1 MSAGEPSRR
10 DALEADLGPG
20 EGLEAALRRLYLA
33 HLARLPS
40 GTEWFD
46 AHTHTGFNDPDGF
59 KATAEQIVAGLDTAG
74 HARAL
79 VFSTQEPDGY
89 PAANDRV
96 IAEARESRGRL
107 LALCRLDPHDDA
119 VAEARRCL
127 DAGAVGFKLHPRAE
141 GFRMSEP
148 AVQEVIAL
156 ADERRLPVM
165 IHAGRGIPA
174 LGRDTV
180 ALARRHPGA
189 RLILAH
195 AGISDLAWIWR
206 EARSCP
212 NLFFDTAWWN
222 VADLLALFSLV
233 PPGHILYASDMPYG
247 HALFNGLALMRCG
260 EAVGLPGEVL
270 GEIAGAQLGRLLR
283 GEEARDLGP
292 APGPP
297 SGSRAVAAPRVV
309 QHLTGAISRTM
320 GGADPTEPLAL
331 ARLACHVP
339 DDDPE
344 APLLAFVESLIAA
357 SESAVAGMPG
367 SLRQVVGPAVSGCLL
382 AGTPDVG
389 L

>member
-1 MSAGEPSRR
+1 MTERGRT
-10 DALEADLGPG
+10 
-20 EGLEAALRRLYLA
+20 EAAPIETSLGELYERHA
-33 HLARLPS
+33 SRLPP

-59 KATAEQIVAGLDTAG
+59 KASAEQIVAGLDTAG

-89 PAANDRV
+89 RAANDRV
-96 IAEARESRGRL
+96 TAEARASGGRL
-107 LALCRLDPHDDA
+107 LALSRLDPRDDP
-119 VAEARRCL
+119 VAEAHRCL

-141 GFRMSEP
+141 RFTMSEP
-148 AVQEVIAL
+148 GVEHVVAL
-156 ADERRLPVM
+156 AHERRLPVV

-180 ALARRHPGA
+180 VLARRVPGA

-206 EARSCP
+206 EAETCP

-222 VADLLALFSLV
+222 VADLLALFALV

-247 HALFNGLALMRCG
+247 HPLFNGLALLRCG
-260 EAVGLPGEVL
+260 QAVGLTPEVL
-270 GEIAGAQLGRLLR
+270 AEVAGHQLRRLIDGGEP
-283 GEEARDLGP
+283 RDLGP

-297 SGSRAVAAPRVV
+297 AQPQPPAAPRVV

-320 GGADPTEPLAL
+320 GGGDPTEPLAL
-331 ARLACHVP
+331 ARLACDVP
-339 DDDPE
+339 VDDAE
-344 APLLAFVESLIAA
+344 RPLLEYVATMIEAAQESVPEL
-357 SESAVAGMPG
+357 PG
-367 SLRQVVGPAVSGCLL
+367 SLRRVVGPAVSAALL
-382 AGTPDVG
+382 AGTPTVG